1 MNITTMTASG
11 QVTIPESVRVAA
23 GLMPGMPLEMSAS
36 NGGVLI
42 TADPRI
48 KDALAAA
55 GLTAAEAVHLFWENV
70 AKNGKATLDL
80 IAPKAAE
87 TSEG

>member
-11 QVTIPESVRVAA
+11 QVTIPESIRVAA
-23 GLMPGMPLEMSAS
+23 GLMPGMPLEVSAS

-42 TADPRI
+42 TVDQRI

-55 GLTAAEAVHLFWENV
+55 GLTADEAVRLFWESV
-70 AKNGKATLDL
+70 ARNGKATLEL
-80 IAPKAAE
+80 IASKAVE
-87 TSEG
+87 TREG

>member
-36 NGGVLI
+36 NGGMLI
-42 TADPRI
+42 TVDPRI

-55 GLTAAEAVHLFWENV
+55 GLTAYEAVCLFWESV
-70 AKNGKATLDL
+70 ARNGKATLDL

-87 TSEG
+87 TKEG